1 VSRISA
7 TWRGIQLRLVEPV
20 HRAVDTADRALRY
33 EVMRRFCYA
42 PRPDDIFVVS
52 YPKSGTTLMQ
62 MMLLQLTTDGDLSR
76 FPHLDA
82 FSPWFEYDLDL
93 TPDTGSF
100 LESLPRPRV
109 FKSHL
114 ERKWLPKE
122 VRFIYLARNLPD
134 VALSAY
140 HHFGLMAGRQVELD
154 PFVDSLLAGHPMFA
168 GNWFRHLRSW
178 WPHRD
183 DPNVLFLDYDEM
195 IADLPGTA
203 RRVARFCDI
212 QIPETE
218 MPRIVERC
226 GIAYMRE
233 HEPFFQ
239 PRLHA
244 RLALDRGAL
253 GRGVTGAGRRELSPA
268 ERRLLE
274 GPLAALARELG
285 PTQEG
290 LTEPPLPLF
299 RPEPEPET
307 E

>member
-1 VSRISA
+1 VSWLRAS
-7 TWRGIQLRLVEPV
+7 WWQVRLRLAGLV
-20 HRAVDTADRALRY
+20 HGAADLADKSLRY
-33 EVMRRFCYA
+33 EAMRRLVYA
-42 PRPDDIFVVS
+42 PRPDDVFVVS

-62 MMLLQLTTDGDLSR
+62 MILLQATTDGDLSR

-93 TPDTGSF
+93 DSGPF
-100 LESLPRPRV
+100 QESLPSPRV

-114 ERKWLPKE
+114 RREWLPKQG
-122 VRFIYLARNLPD
+122 RFIYLLRDLPD
-134 VALSAY
+134 VAISAY
-140 HHFGLMAGRQVELD
+140 HHFALMAGREVPLD
-154 PFVDSLLAGHPMFA
+154 PFVDSFLAGHPMFS
-168 GNWFRHLRSW
+168 GTWFQHVRSW

-195 IADLPGTA
+195 IADLPGTV
-203 RRVARFCDI
+203 RRVARFCGI
-212 QIPETE
+212 EVPEAE

-244 RLALDRGAL
+244 RVALDRGAL

-274 GPLAALARELG
+274 APLAALARELG
-285 PTQEG
+285 PTQDG
-290 LTEPPLPLF
+290 LTGPPLPLI
-299 RPEPEPET
+299 RPEPEPEA